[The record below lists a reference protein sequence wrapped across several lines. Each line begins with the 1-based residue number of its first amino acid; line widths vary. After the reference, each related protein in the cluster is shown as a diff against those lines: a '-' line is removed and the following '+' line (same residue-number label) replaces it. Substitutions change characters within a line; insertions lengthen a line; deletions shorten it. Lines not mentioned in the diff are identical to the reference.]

1 MKLKKWIALGLAA
14 AVALST
20 AACGADPNK
29 VLVEVGKGD
38 TKVDITEG
46 QLDQYVKLNAYLQG
60 VPDISQLPKESLPA
74 IRSNILENMIDVEL
88 VKMYY
93 ADKKDKILTDDFD
106 KQKKEAIDSFK
117 KATDSAIF
125 LKNSGVTEQTLDD
138 YLVQNAYLMALY
150 DEMDKALPANYTE
163 EKVTA
168 SHILLTTNKYPDDK
182 EKNEKYDEE
191 QKKKAEDIYNQL
203 INGADFATLAK
214 KYSEDPGS
222 AEKGGDLGT
231 FGKGVMVPEFEK
243 VAFSITPGAISK
255 PFKSQFG
262 YHIVKVAKR
271 EEVTTPVSQLDQT
284 TKGKLMNEKLVQK
297 IQELRDQYGV
307 TYLDKNMEKAAKEAA
322 AKQAEN
328 K

>member
-14 AVALST
+14 AIAVGT

-29 VLVEVGKGD
+29 ALVEVGKGD
-38 TKVDITEG
+38 AKVAITEG

-60 VPDISQLPKESLPA
+60 VSDISQLPKDSLPA

-88 VKMYY
+88 VKLYY
-93 ADKKDKILTDDFD
+93 ANTKDKILTEDFK
-106 KQKKEAIDSFK
+106 KQKTEAIDSFK
-117 KATDSAIF
+117 KTTDSAIF
-125 LKNSGVTEQTLDD
+125 LKKSGVTEQTLDD

-150 DEMDKALPANYTE
+150 DEMNKSLPATYTE

-168 SHILLTTNKYPDDK
+168 SHILLSTDKYPDDK
-182 EKNEKYDEE
+182 EKNDKYNAD
-191 QKKKAEDIYNQL
+191 QKKKADEIYKEL
-203 INGADFATLAK
+203 VGGADFATLAK
-214 KYSEDPGS
+214 KYSDDTGS
-222 AEKGGDLGT
+222 AQKGGDLGS

-243 VAFSITPGAISK
+243 VAFSITPGAISE

-271 EEVTTPVSQLDQT
+271 EKVTTPVSQLDQT
-284 TKGKLMNEKLVQK
+284 TKGNLMNEKLVKK

-307 TYLDKNMEKAAKEAA
+307 TYLDKDMEKAAKEAA
-322 AKQAEN
+322 AKQAET